1 MKFCLDGSV
10 ATLRWFSYRYNNNS
24 KPVNRYRLRLCH
36 RLRQIYIVCMV
47 TVRMGFVPILSVK
60 WYVPIGTMMN
70 FDEDAI
76 GHGNRDGKCKQTL
89 SYSMCPRNLWHLQ
102 PHHIKSIIICMDA
115 QINKVN
121 MQI

>member
-47 TVRMGFVPILSVK
+47 MVRMGSVPIQSIKWSVT
-60 WYVPIGTMMN
+60 IDTMIN
-70 FDEDAI
+70 FDGDGD
-76 GHGNRDGKCKQTL
+76 GHGDGTCKQVFRVL
-89 SYSMCPRNLWHLQ
+89 
-102 PHHIKSIIICMDA
+102 
-115 QINKVN
+115 
-121 MQI
+121 